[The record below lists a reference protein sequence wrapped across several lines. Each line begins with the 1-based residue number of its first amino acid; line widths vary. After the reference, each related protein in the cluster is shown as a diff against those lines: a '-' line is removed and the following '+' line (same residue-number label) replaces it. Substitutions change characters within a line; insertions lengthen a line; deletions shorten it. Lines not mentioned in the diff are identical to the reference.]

1 MTRWPDKVF
10 SLQRAV
16 REHVRATRERR
27 FADATRHS
35 RAERHLTDDLRSGGV
50 SEPVC
55 QFDGCDWDASWHKD
69 ETLCE
74 AHSYHV
80 WMQWAEDGGWLPGER
95 AREVG
100 E

>member
-1 MTRWPDKVF
+1 MSDPI
-10 SLQRAV
+10 
-16 REHVRATRERR
+16 
-27 FADATRHS
+27 
-35 RAERHLTDDLRSGGV
+35 
-50 SEPVC
+50 C

-74 AHSYHV
+74 AHAYHV
-80 WMQWAEDGGWLPGER
+80 WVQWAEDGGWLPGER